1 MELALETYR
10 KPTLEGSSESVG
22 HARVVVRDG
31 GYRALERLEERL
43 RESEQDELMLDIGA
57 SDIELELPDECG
69 DMSDCKLR
77 VYLDGE
83 TRAGLFHVVGR
94 TSRDSSLVYT
104 EPAMVRLIAL

>member
-10 KPTLEGSSESVG
+10 KPALIGSSESVG
-22 HARVVVRDG
+22 YAKVMVGNG
-31 GYRALERLEERL
+31 GYRELERLEERL
-43 RESEQDELMLDIGA
+43 RESEQDELMLDIDA
-57 SDIELELPDECG
+57 SDIELELPDDCG
-69 DMSDCKLR
+69 DMSDCKVR

-94 TSRDSSLVYT
+94 SSRDSSLVYT